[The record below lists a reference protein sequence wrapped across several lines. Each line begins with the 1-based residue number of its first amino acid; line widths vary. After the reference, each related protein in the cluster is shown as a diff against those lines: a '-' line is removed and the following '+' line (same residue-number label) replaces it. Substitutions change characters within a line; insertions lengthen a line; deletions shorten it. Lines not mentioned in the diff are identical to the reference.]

1 MFWEAA
7 HDDFAHGCT
16 DPPEVLRLHARDA
29 MAKANLEQ
37 NKVFFRFWF
46 SFVLNIFL
54 LQFLM
59 SDVFLRSAL
68 HLLELEEFDEAAF
81 FAEKSAEI
89 EKGIDSHFD
98 AHLAFCV
105 ATECY
110 AKAKFLLLARLLH

>member
-1 MFWEAA
+1 MTILRTDAPILPKCCV
-7 HDDFAHGCT
+7 CT
-16 DPPEVLRLHARDA
+16 HAMRWP
-29 MAKANLEQ
+29 KQ
-37 NKVFFRFWF
+37 TSSKTRFFFRFWF